1 MNFVN
6 FSNMIFSAQIPR
18 NPILLCTIFKYYFFV
33 SFVCFS
39 PLFLVIATVP
49 LISMYA
55 PLKSD
60 KLEFIIESLNL
71 ISLLMFHTS

>member
-6 FSNMIFSAQIPR
+6 FSNIIFSAQIPQ
-18 NPILLCTIFKYYFFV
+18 NNILLCTTFKYYFFV